1 VGSERRQPP
10 TVPNAEL
17 RPVWAEVDLA
27 ALRANVAELRRI
39 VAPARVL
46 AVVKADG
53 YGHGAVATARA
64 AVEAGAAMLG
74 VALVEEGVELR
85 EAGIDAPILVLSE
98 PVPSA
103 AATVV
108 EARLTPAVYTAAG
121 IEALAKAVVASDAR
135 PLPVHLKIDTGM
147 HRVGAAPEAADA
159 LAELI
164 DAHRE
169 LRFEGLW
176 THLAVA
182 DEPDNPYTAE
192 QLARFDAVRARL
204 SSLGDHPPIL
214 HAANTAGALA
224 FAAARYD
231 LVRPGIGIFGIAPAP
246 ELASLAELTPVLSV
260 KARVSFVKR
269 VPADAAISYGLRYR
283 VERPV
288 NIATVPIG
296 YGDGV
301 PRNLAEAGGMVLV
314 RGKRRPIAGTVTMD
328 QLMVDMG
335 ADTIEVGEEVVL
347 IGRQGDETVTAA
359 EWAALLG
366 TIPYEIVCN
375 IGPRVPRRAVS

>member
-1 VGSERRQPP
+1 M
-10 TVPNAEL
+10 NEL
-17 RPVWAEVDLA
+17 RPVWAEIDLA
-27 ALRANVAELRRI
+27 ALRDNIAELRRI
-39 VAPARVL
+39 AAPARVL

-53 YGHGAVATARA
+53 YGHGAVATGRA
-64 AVEAGAAMLG
+64 AVEAGATMLG

-85 EAGIDAPILVLSE
+85 EAGIEAPILVLSE
-98 PVPSA
+98 PVASA

-121 IEALAKAVVASDAR
+121 IEALAKAVVAADA
-135 PLPVHLKIDTGM
+135 PSLAVHLKVDTGM
-147 HRVGAAPEAADA
+147 HRVGAAPEAVDA

-204 SSLGDHPPIL
+204 AKRGDRPEIV

-231 LVRPGIGIFGIAPAP
+231 LVRPGIGIYGIAPVA
-246 ELASLAELTPVLSV
+246 ELESRAHLTPVLSV
-260 KARVSFVKR
+260 KARVSFVKQ

-283 VERPV
+283 VDRPA

-301 PRNLAEAGGMVLV
+301 PRNLAEAGGEVLV
-314 RGKRRPIAGTVTMD
+314 RGVRRPIAGTVTMD
-328 QLMVDMG
+328 QLMVDLG
-335 ADTIEVGEEVVL
+335 DDPVEVGEEVVL
-347 IGRQGDETVTAA
+347 IGCQESGSVTAA
-359 EWAALLG
+359 EWAARLQ

-375 IGPRVPRRAVS
+375 IGPRVPRRAVG

>member
-1 VGSERRQPP
+1 V
-10 TVPNAEL
+10 TEL

-27 ALRANVAELRRI
+27 ALRANVEELRRV

-46 AVVKADG
+46 AVVKADA
-53 YGHGAVATARA
+53 YGHGAVASARA

-85 EAGIDAPILVLSE
+85 DAGITAPILVLSE
-98 PVPSA
+98 PVASA
-103 AATVV
+103 ADTVV

-121 IEALAKAVVASDAR
+121 IEALAKAVVGRDAN
-135 PLPVHLKIDTGM
+135 PLPVHLKVDTGM
-147 HRVGAAPEAADA
+147 HRVGAAPETADA

-182 DEPDNPYTAE
+182 DEPDNPYTLE
-192 QLARFDAVRARL
+192 QIRTFDAVRARL
-204 SSLGDHPPIL
+204 ADRGHRPGIA

-224 FAAARYD
+224 FPSARYD
-231 LVRPGIGIFGIAPAP
+231 LVRPGIGVYGIAPAP
-246 ELASLAELTPVLSV
+246 ELAALADLHPVLSV
-260 KARVSFVKR
+260 KAQVSFVKR
-269 VPADAAISYGLRYR
+269 LPAGAAISYGLRYR

-301 PRNLAEAGGMVLV
+301 PRNLAEMGGHVLV
-314 RGKRRPIAGTVTMD
+314 CGRRRPIAGTVTMD

-335 ADTIEVGEEVVL
+335 DDTVAVGEEVVL
-347 IGRQGDETVTAA
+347 IGRQGAEQVTAQ
-359 EWAALLG
+359 EWATRMH

-375 IGPRVPRRAVS
+375 IGPRVPRRVLA

>member
-1 VGSERRQPP
+1 MSDL
-10 TVPNAEL
+10 L

-27 ALRANVAELRRI
+27 ALRANVAELIGI

-53 YGHGAVATARA
+53 YGHGAVATGRA

-98 PVPSA
+98 PVAA
-103 AATVV
+103 AATTVV
-108 EARLTPAVYTAAG
+108 ASRLTPAVYTAAG
-121 IEALAKAVVASDAR
+121 IEALAKAVVELDAR
-135 PLPVHLKIDTGM
+135 PLPVHLKVDTGM

-159 LAELI
+159 LADLVE
-164 DAHRE
+164 AHRE

-192 QLARFDAVRARL
+192 QLARFDTVRMRL
-204 SSLGDHPPIL
+204 AKRGHRPEMA

-224 FAAARYD
+224 FAGSRYD
-231 LVRPGIGIFGIAPAP
+231 LVRPGIGIYGIAPVA
-246 ELASLAELTPVLSV
+246 ELASAAELQPVLSV
-260 KARVSFVKR
+260 KAKVSFVKR
-269 VPADAAISYGLRYR
+269 LPAGAAISYGLRYR

-301 PRNLAEAGGMVLV
+301 PRNLSEAGGEVLL
-314 RGKRRPIAGTVTMD
+314 RGRRRPIAGTVTMD
-328 QLMVDMG
+328 QLMVDVG
-335 ADTIEVGEEVVL
+335 DDTVEVGDEVVL
-347 IGRQGDETVTAA
+347 IGRQGSDEVTAA
-359 EWAALLG
+359 EWAARLH

-375 IGPRVPRRAVS
+375 IGPRVPRRVSA

>member
-1 VGSERRQPP
+1 V
-10 TVPNAEL
+10 TAL
-17 RPVWAEVDLA
+17 RPVWAEIDLA
-27 ALRANVAELRRI
+27 ALRANVGELRAI

-53 YGHGAVATARA
+53 YGHGAVACGRA

-85 EAGIDAPILVLSE
+85 DAGIDAPILVLSE
-98 PVPSA
+98 PVAAA

-108 EARLTPAVYTAAG
+108 ANRLTPAVYTAGG
-121 IEALAKAVVASDAR
+121 IEALAKAVAELDAL
-135 PLPVHLKIDTGM
+135 PLPVHLKVDTGM
-147 HRVGAAPEAADA
+147 HRVGAAPEAAPA
-159 LAELI
+159 LAELV
-164 DAHRE
+164 DTHRE

-182 DEPDNPYTAE
+182 DEPDNPYTDQQLE
-192 QLARFDAVRARL
+192 QFEAVRAGIAARGRGGPEL
-204 SSLGDHPPIL
+204 V

-224 FAAARYD
+224 FTSARYD
-231 LVRPGIGIFGIAPAP
+231 LVRPGIGIYGIAPVP
-246 ELASLAELTPVLSV
+246 ELAALAPLRPVMSV
-260 KARVSFVKR
+260 KATASFVKR
-269 VPADAAISYGLRYR
+269 LPAGAAISYGLRYR

-301 PRNLAEAGGMVLV
+301 PRNLSEAGGEVLI
-314 RGKRRPIAGTVTMD
+314 RGRRCPIAGTVTMD
-328 QLMVDMG
+328 QLMVDVG
-335 ADTIEVGEEVVL
+335 DDAVEAGEEVVL
-347 IGRQGDETVTAA
+347 IGRQGTEEITAA
-359 EWAALLG
+359 EWAARLR

-375 IGPRVPRRAVS
+375 IGPRVPRRVLP

>member
-1 VGSERRQPP
+1 M
-10 TVPNAEL
+10 TEL
-17 RPVWAEVDLA
+17 RPVWAEVDLG

-53 YGHGAVATARA
+53 YGHGAVATGRA
-64 AVEAGAAMLG
+64 AVEAGASMLG
-74 VALVEEGVELR
+74 VALVEEGVGLR

-98 PVPSA
+98 PVASA
-103 AATVV
+103 ATTVV
-108 EARLTPAVYTAAG
+108 ASRLTPAVYTASG
-121 IEALAKAVVASDAR
+121 IEALAKAVVEHDAG

-147 HRVGAAPEAADA
+147 HGVGAAPDAAAA

-164 DAHRE
+164 ETHRE

-182 DEPDNPYTAE
+182 DEPDNPYTLE
-192 QLARFDAVRARL
+192 QLARFDTVRARL
-204 SSLGDHPPIL
+204 AERGHLPAIV

-224 FAAARYD
+224 FASARYD
-231 LVRPGIGIFGIAPAP
+231 LVRPGIGIYGIPPVPEMAP
-246 ELASLAELTPVLSV
+246 LAELSPVLSV

-269 VPADAAISYGLRYR
+269 LPAGSAISYGLRYR

-288 NIATVPIG
+288 TVATVPIG

-301 PRNLAEAGGMVLV
+301 PRNLAEAGGEVLV
-314 RGKRRPIAGTVTMD
+314 RDRRRPIAGTVTMD

-335 ADTIEVGEEVVL
+335 DDDIDAGEEVVL
-347 IGRQGDETVTAA
+347 LGRQGGEAVTAA
-359 EWAALLG
+359 EWAARLH
-366 TIPYEIVCN
+366 TIAYEIVCN
-375 IGPRVPRRAVS
+375 IGPRVPRRVLP

>member
-1 VGSERRQPP
+1 M
-10 TVPNAEL
+10 TAL

-27 ALRANVAELRRI
+27 ALRDNVAELRRI

-53 YGHGAVATARA
+53 YGHGAVATGRA

-108 EARLTPAVYTAAG
+108 EAQLTPAVYTAAG
-121 IEALAKAVVASDAR
+121 IEALAKAVVAADAR
-135 PLPVHLKIDTGM
+135 PLSVHLKIDTGM

-192 QLARFDAVRARL
+192 QLARFDGVRARL
-204 SSLGDHPPIL
+204 SARGEHPSIV

-231 LVRPGIGIFGIAPAP
+231 LVRPGIGIFGIPPAP
-246 ELASLAELTPVLSV
+246 ELASLAELQPVLSV

-269 VPADAAISYGLRYR
+269 LPADAAISYGLRYR

-301 PRNLAEAGGMVLV
+301 PRNLAEAGGQVLV
-314 RGKRRPIAGTVTMD
+314 RGRRRPIAGTVTMD

-335 ADTIEVGEEVVL
+335 DDEIEVGEEVVL
-347 IGRQGDETVTAA
+347 IGRQGAETVTAA

-375 IGPRVPRRAVS
+375 IGPRVPRRAVQ

>member
-1 VGSERRQPP
+1 MTEF
-10 TVPNAEL
+10 L

-27 ALRANVAELRRI
+27 ALRENVAELCAI
-39 VAPARVL
+39 AAPARVL

-53 YGHGAVATARA
+53 YGHGAVATGRA

-98 PVPSA
+98 PVA
-103 AATVV
+103 DAATTVV
-108 EARLTPAVYTAAG
+108 AARLTPAVYTAAG
-121 IEALAKAVVASDAR
+121 VEALAKAVVERDSI
-135 PLPVHLKIDTGM
+135 PLPVHLKVDTGM
-147 HRVGAAPEAADA
+147 HRVGAAPEAAAA
-159 LAELI
+159 LAELV

-169 LRFEGLW
+169 LKLQGLW

-182 DEPDNPYTAE
+182 DEPGNPYTGE
-192 QLARFDAVRARL
+192 QLQQFDEVRERL
-204 SSLGDHPPIL
+204 AGRGHRPEIV
-214 HAANTAGALA
+214 HAANTAGTLA
-224 FAAARYD
+224 FPNARYD
-231 LVRPGIGIFGIAPAP
+231 LVRPGIGVYGIPPVP
-246 ELASLAELTPVLSV
+246 ELSSVVRLRAVLAV

-269 VPADAAISYGLRYR
+269 VPAGAAISYGLRYR

-301 PRNLAEAGGMVLV
+301 PRNLSEAGGEVLV
-314 RGKRRPIAGTVTMD
+314 RGRRRPIAGTVTMD
-328 QLMVDMG
+328 QLMVDLG
-335 ADTIEVGEEVVL
+335 DDDIEVGEEVVL
-347 IGRQGDETVTAA
+347 IGRQGEEEITAA
-359 EWAALLG
+359 EWAARLQ

-375 IGPRVPRRAVS
+375 IGPRVPRRVLA